1 MEVNEHFG
9 KGRVILLAVLIL
21 AAAAAFGYGI
31 WISRQR
37 EAGWVEITA
46 ENPSADSVA
55 GDFTLLYE
63 LEGKGSTALYREI
76 SLAYAQDAEEI
87 GGLLNVSVGYGEGDV
102 TDAERSNAD
111 VADAE
116 RSDVS
121 GDEGISAP
129 GLAYINSHPNE
140 TVRVDAWLYEALE
153 KITESGTRY
162 LYLGPVYEWYG
173 GIFYSQTAEEA
184 SAVDPF
190 GNEDAARFCRDAA
203 LYANDP
209 QAVQLELLGEDQ
221 VCLFVSDEYLAFL
234 EENDCHV
241 LLDFGWMKNAFAA
254 DYLAEKM
261 IARGHTRGVLTSRDG
276 YIRCLDESGT
286 SFTLPQ
292 TAWKESV
299 ISSSENASNDSN
311 SHEENFEYISEF
323 SYTGPMSIVYLR
335 AYPVADAPDDSYFV
349 MPDGSIRTAYID
361 PADGLCRTSR
371 MEWLLHSVEEGCA
384 DLVLSAATEFI
395 G

>member
-1 MEVNEHFG
+1 MNEHFG

-46 ENPSADSVA
+46 ENPSAESAA

-63 LEGKGSTALYREI
+63 LEGKGATALYREI

-87 GGLLNVSVGYGEGDV
+87 GRLLNVSVGYEEANV
-102 TDAERSNAD
+102 M
-111 VADAE
+111 DAE
-116 RSDVS
+116 RSDVP
-121 GDEGISAP
+121 GDEGIAAP
-129 GLAYINSHPNE
+129 GLAYINAHPNE

-221 VCLFVSDEYLAFL
+221 VRLFVSDEYLAFL

-261 IARGHTRGVLTSRDG
+261 IARGHTRGVLTSQDG
-276 YIRCLDESGT
+276 YIRCLDESGA

-292 TAWKESV
+292 TAWKENGT
-299 ISSSENASNDSN
+299 SSSENASNDSN

-323 SYTGPMSIVYLR
+323 SYTGPMSIAYLR
-335 AYPVADAPDDSYFV
+335 AYPVADASDDSYYV

-371 MEWLLHSVEEGCA
+371 MEWLLHSAEEGCA
-384 DLVLSAATEFI
+384 DLVLSAAPEFI